1 MSKDYVTAIEPSALR
16 MPLPPIPSGFER
28 ELANVGSM
36 HGKPMFKIV
45 DGQTEMHFRRGKMDI
60 KHLLQNENFPCY
72 VPVVREAFRRQIEGT
87 DNYKRYGT
95 AAAAVADTAIGLGA
109 PEVARIVSTK
119 AVGRAC
125 WIIEVYVTP
134 EEIGEASWNAERYA
148 MLAKS
153 GVPTKIDVLGE
164 FPRDGM
170 YVYCFSVL
178 GEDGEA
184 IAPNDNTLMEC
195 KKRWQAINS
204 ETPATA
210 ADEATLLED
219 KMEAFEK
226 RQTARIA
233 DSFYQYHGI
242 SARRPFGAE
251 ISKPITQVK
260 TA

>member
-16 MPLPPIPSGFER
+16 MPLPPIPNGFER
-28 ELANVGSM
+28 ELANVGNM
-36 HGKPMFKIV
+36 KGKPMFKIV
-45 DGQTEMHFRRGKMDI
+45 DGQTELKWRNGKMDV
-60 KHLLQNENFPCY
+60 KHLLQNEDFPCY
-72 VPVVREAFRRQIEGT
+72 VPVVNEAFRRHILGT
-87 DNYKRYGT
+87 DNHKRYGT
-95 AAAAVADTAIGLGA
+95 ADAAVADDATGLG
-109 PEVARIVSTK
+109 PVEVARVVSTK
-119 AVGRAC
+119 AIGRAC
-125 WIIEVYVTP
+125 WIIEVYVAP
-134 EEIGEASWNAERYA
+134 EEIGEAAWNAERYQD
-148 MLAKS
+148 LAKS
-153 GVPTKIDVLGE
+153 GIPTRTDVLGE

-184 IAPNDNTLMEC
+184 IAPNDNTLQEC

-204 ETPATA
+204 ETATA
-210 ADEATLLED
+210 ADDASLMED

-242 SARRPFGAE
+242 TARRPFGAE